1 MEPPGFRVI
10 VIRAWPDAG
19 SLRIRLL
26 ADGDSPRQWI
36 VGSIAEARD
45 VVGSLLAELL
55 AAPPR
60 AEFAER
66 PTMLPGPQG
75 S

>member
-1 MEPPGFRVI
+1 MGPPGFHVI

-19 SLRIRLL
+19 LRIRLL
-26 ADGDSPRQWI
+26 ADGDSPQQWI

-60 AEFAER
+60 ADVAER
-66 PTMLPGPQG
+66 PTMLPGPQD